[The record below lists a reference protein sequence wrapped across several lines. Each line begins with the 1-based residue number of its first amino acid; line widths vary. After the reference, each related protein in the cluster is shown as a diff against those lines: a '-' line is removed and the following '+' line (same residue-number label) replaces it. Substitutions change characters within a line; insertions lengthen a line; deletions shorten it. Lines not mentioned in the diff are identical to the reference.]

1 MGNPDAKATVE
12 AYYDALRRGEPLYPF
27 FATDES
33 LVKFGI
39 SERLDGYEECEAGL
53 RSQTETTDE
62 WTVESHRL
70 EVTERERC
78 AWFADDVSMAWRDVV
93 ADERR
98 EHETRWSGTLER
110 REAGWRFVR
119 MHVSVPGEL

>member
-1 MGNPDAKATVE
+1 MDTEATIE
-12 AYYDALRRGEPLYPF
+12 AYYDALRQSEPLPPF
-27 FATDES
+27 FATDA

-39 SERLDGYEECEAGL
+39 TERLTGYEEIEAGL
-53 RSQTETTDE
+53 REQTQTTDE

-70 EVTERERC
+70 TVSERDEV
-78 AWFADDVSMAWRDVV
+78 AWFADDVRMAWRDTE

-98 EHETRWSGTLER
+98 DHETRWSGTLSR
-110 REAGWRFVR
+110 KDDDWKFVS